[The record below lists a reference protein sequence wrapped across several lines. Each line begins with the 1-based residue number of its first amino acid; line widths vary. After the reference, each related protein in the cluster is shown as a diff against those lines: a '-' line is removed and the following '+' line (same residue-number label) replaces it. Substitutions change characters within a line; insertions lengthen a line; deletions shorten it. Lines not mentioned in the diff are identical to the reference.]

1 MVPQLSP
8 SFELAELQQRFL
20 HLAHAVDRAIIG
32 ASRALADNDLVEA
45 QRVVD
50 GDAAI
55 DRLRYALEAD
65 AVQLLA
71 QQRHMMPDIRA
82 IAGILLLAAEL
93 ERIGDYAAGI
103 AALLLRGADQTSWST
118 PAALNQMARMVRELL
133 QQAIRAVVKNDAEAA
148 AEIGRADD
156 SVDRPYQL
164 LVHELLATMR
174 AQPELC
180 ERATYLL
187 WVGHNLERA
196 ADRAVNIAERAAF
209 IATGALAPSAA

>member
-1 MVPQLSP
+1 MVPQPSP
-8 SFELAELQQRFL
+8 PSELAELQQRFL
-20 HLAHAVDRAIIG
+20 HLADTVDRAIIG
-32 ASRALADNDLVEA
+32 ASRALADNDPAEA

-55 DRLRYALEAD
+55 DRLRYALEAH

-71 QQRHMMPDIRA
+71 QQRRMMPDIRA

-103 AALLLRGADQTSWST
+103 AALLLRSADRTSWST

-148 AEIGRADD
+148 AKIRRADQ
-156 SVDRPYQL
+156 SVDRLYQS
-164 LVHELLATMR
+164 LVHELLATMH

-187 WVGHNLERA
+187 W
-196 ADRAVNIAERAAF
+196 I
-209 IATGALAPSAA
+209 